1 MSNNLELRN
10 LKAQMESLGR
20 DTVEYIKQI
29 LLEND
34 KLASGNLISSLNYN
48 VITQIDTVL
57 LDIIALDY
65 FKYVDEGRKPGKMP
79 PIKPILKWV
88 EMKGISIGKYSDKQ
102 TAFIIA
108 RSIGK
113 KGIKPLNIK
122 NRLVSG
128 VLNKR
133 EQILK
138 DAAAQDIQVL
148 LDKIIPK

>member
-20 DTVEYIKQI
+20 ETVEYIKQI

-88 EMKGISIGKYSDKQ
+88 EMKGISIGKYSDRQ